1 MGEAVTEGVSRPLV
15 VVLGASGLLG
25 TAVTRE
31 LAARPV
37 RVRAVAR
44 RPATVPP
51 DPVAE
56 VEVCTADLTDP
67 GELARV
73 VAGADAVVHL
83 VAYITGARTW
93 RAADEGDAAER
104 VNTGLVR
111 DLIGVF
117 RQHRPARP
125 PVVVFA
131 GSTSQVGT
139 GGAGTL
145 DGTEQDVP
153 QTAYDRQKAAAELA
167 LEAATAAGVVR
178 ATTLRLP
185 TLVSR
190 GTDDP
195 SLDRGVAA
203 TMMRRALAGEPLSLW
218 YGGTARRDLV
228 CVDDAARAFVAAL
241 DHADR
246 LAGRHWLLGSGA
258 GTSIAEL
265 FGLVARVAAEHT
277 GKPPVEITPVGAPG
291 GAVPTDAVDF
301 VGDPAPFHDITG
313 WSARV
318 PLRAALEDLAAALT
332 RDASAPRP

>member
-1 MGEAVTEGVSRPLV
+1 MTDGASKPLV

-37 RVRAVAR
+37 RLRAVAR
-44 RPATVPP
+44 RPATVPR

-56 VEVCTADLTDP
+56 VEVRTADLTEP
-67 GELARV
+67 GELARA

-93 RAADEGDAAER
+93 RAADEDDAAER

-111 DLIGVF
+111 DLLGVF
-117 RQHRPARP
+117 RRHRPAPP

-139 GGAGTL
+139 GGSGLL
-145 DGTEQDVP
+145 DGTERDAP
-153 QTAYDRQKAAAELA
+153 QTTYDRHKVAAELA

-185 TLVSR
+185 TLLSR

-195 SLDRGVAA
+195 ALDRGVAA
-203 TMMRRALAGEPLSLW
+203 TMMRRALAGEPLTLW
-218 YGGTARRDLV
+218 FGGTARRDLV

-241 DHADR
+241 EHADR
-246 LAGRHWLLGSGA
+246 LAGRHWLLGSGT

-265 FGLVARVAAEHT
+265 FTLIADVTAGHT
-277 GKPPVEITPVGAPG
+277 GKPPVEIVPVGDPG
-291 GAVPTDAVDF
+291 GSVPTDAVDF

-318 PLRAALEDLAAALT
+318 PLRAALADLAAALT
-332 RDASAPRP
+332 RDPAAPLR

>member
-1 MGEAVTEGVSRPLV
+1 MTKPLV

-51 DPVAE
+51 DAVAE
-56 VEVCTADLTDP
+56 IEVRTADLTAP
-67 GELARV
+67 GELARA

-93 RAADEGDAAER
+93 RSADDGDAAER

-111 DLIGVF
+111 DLVDVF
-117 RQHRPARP
+117 RRQRPARP

-139 GGAGTL
+139 GGSGLL
-145 DGTEQDVP
+145 DGTERDAP
-153 QTAYDRQKAAAELA
+153 QTAYDRHKLAAELA

-203 TMMRRALAGEPLSLW
+203 AMLRRALAGEPLTLW
-218 YGGTARRDLV
+218 FGGTARRDLV

-241 DHADR
+241 EHADR
-246 LAGRHWLLGSGA
+246 LAGRHWLLGSGT

-265 FGLVARVAAEHT
+265 FGLIAGVAAEHT
-277 GKPPVEITPVGAPG
+277 GKPPVEIASVGTPG

-301 VGDPAPFHDITG
+301 VGDPAPFHDVTG
-313 WSARV
+313 WFPRV
-318 PLRAALEDLAAALT
+318 PLRAVLTDLAAALT
-332 RDASAPRP
+332 REPATPPA